1 MAVVQTFARRQKPQ
15 WLRATEAA
23 TAALS
28 IRRKVKWTHV
38 YNTFSVVRQSSQ
50 STQTF
55 PFNKTDK
62 PSLSI
67 WRCQQGTLFDILSL
81 YRKPISLLSV
91 IPFIIIIVVVVVI
104 FSSTSSLDRM
114 RGAICVHHITSTAT
128 AKFQGT
134 KWRIGKSIPQA
145 ELDRTRRGQA
155 VREIK

>member
-104 FSSTSSLDRM
+104 FSSTSSLDR
-114 RGAICVHHITSTAT
+114 TTAT

-155 VREIK
+155 VRERK

>member
-28 IRRKVKWTHV
+28 IRRKVKWTHI

-104 FSSTSSLDRM
+104 FHQHPHWTVWGVQFVYTTSLQQQLPSFRAQN
-114 RGAICVHHITSTAT
+114 G
-128 AKFQGT
+128 
-134 KWRIGKSIPQA
+134 
-145 ELDRTRRGQA
+145 ELANQYRRQN
-155 VREIK
+155 